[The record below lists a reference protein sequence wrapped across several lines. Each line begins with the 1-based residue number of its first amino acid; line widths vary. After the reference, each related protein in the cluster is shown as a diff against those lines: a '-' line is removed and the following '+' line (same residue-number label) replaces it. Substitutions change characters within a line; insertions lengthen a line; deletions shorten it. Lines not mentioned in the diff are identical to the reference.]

1 LTAARA
7 SGEGG
12 RANAIVALVVGVAVV
27 LGAVGVFALVR
38 DTGGSTPS
46 ATPTS
51 TAPSS
56 TTRGTPASV
65 TLGPAACEA
74 VRSFASAAREAA
86 ARAREV
92 RIGAAFAAD
101 RTVLIALV
109 DREAA
114 ALRGAA
120 ALASGIASADFRV
133 MLALVERDR
142 AALEASQSLADFL
155 RRRPG
160 ADERSAARLAQLAV
174 NTAVRR
180 QCGAGAPTTTAA

>member
-1 LTAARA
+1 V
-7 SGEGG
+7 
-12 RANAIVALVVGVAVV
+12 NAIVALVVGAAVV

-51 TAPSS
+51 S
-56 TTRGTPASV
+56 TTGGTPASV
-65 TLGPAACEA
+65 TLSPAACDA
-74 VRSFASAAREAA
+74 VRSFASAARQAA
-86 ARAREV
+86 TRAREV

-109 DREAA
+109 DREAT
-114 ALRGAA
+114 ALRRAA
-120 ALASGIASADFRV
+120 ALASGTASADFRV

-142 AALEASQSLADFL
+142 TALEASKSLADFL

-180 QCGAGAPTTTAA
+180 QCGAGAPTTVAA